1 MPVAGRKFELSLRA
15 DLSELERMED
25 WVRHV
30 AERLEL
36 REEVRQSVLLC
47 LVEAVTNVIV
57 HGGESPSN
65 KGIALS
71 IEGLKDVV
79 TARVTD
85 HARPFDPLSYVP
97 SPAPT
102 NLEQAPIG
110 GNGIRFIRHF
120 ATALSYKRRGN
131 QNCLTLSF
139 QV

>member
-1 MPVAGRKFELSLRA
+1 MPVAGRKFELSLRT
-15 DLSELERMED
+15 DLSELESMEE

-30 AERLEL
+30 AEQLEL
-36 REEVRQSVLLC
+36 REEVHQSVLLC
-47 LVEAVTNVIV
+47 LVEVVTNVIV
-57 HGGESPSN
+57 HGGESQPN
-65 KGIALS
+65 KDIALS

-102 NLEQAPIG
+102 SVEEAPIG

-131 QNCLTLSF
+131 RNCLTLTF
-139 QV
+139 QR